1 MSSSLRES
9 IQLNR
14 AALFD
19 WLVIG
24 ISFALGFFFPTLS
37 KFIWSQSFY
46 VWILV
51 ALLSYTLGAALK
63 DFPLSYRLSHLPRI
77 VEPVPYIIFLL
88 AGHWFIIVSMVILA
102 EPLFRPLFGLPSMAK
117 DSAMSWQIAL
127 LSTVWAFV
135 LTWLVYRSKS
145 NRKFKRKYS
154 EEFIFRFELIA
165 DLFLIAGV
173 SFFTFLFWEKGV
185 MEMLAHASTKS
196 FGDIWFLF
204 LFLSFLFLFF
214 YLPLR
219 YLFFMEDRK
228 ASGNR
233 KRLLLIF
240 AFVLGRALVDMFSSS
255 SSHW

>member
-19 WLVIG
+19 WLVIA
-24 ISFALGFFFPTLS
+24 ISFALGFLFPTLS
-37 KFIWSQSFY
+37 KFIWSHSFY
-46 VWILV
+46 VWILA
-51 ALLSYTLGAALK
+51 ALVSYTLGAALK

-102 EPLFRPLFGLPSMAK
+102 EPLFRPLFGLPSMAV

-127 LSTVWAFV
+127 LSTVWGFV

-145 NRKFKRKYS
+145 NRKFKRAYS
-154 EEFIFRFELIA
+154 ESFIFRIEVIA
-165 DLFLIAGV
+165 DIFLLAGV
-173 SFFTFLFWEKGV
+173 AVFSFIFWEKGV
-185 MEMLAHASTKS
+185 MEMLAHASTRS
-196 FGDIWFLF
+196 FSDIWFLF

-214 YLPLR
+214 
-219 YLFFMEDRK
+219 
-228 ASGNR
+228 
-233 KRLLLIF
+233 
-240 AFVLGRALVDMFSSS
+240 
-255 SSHW
+255 